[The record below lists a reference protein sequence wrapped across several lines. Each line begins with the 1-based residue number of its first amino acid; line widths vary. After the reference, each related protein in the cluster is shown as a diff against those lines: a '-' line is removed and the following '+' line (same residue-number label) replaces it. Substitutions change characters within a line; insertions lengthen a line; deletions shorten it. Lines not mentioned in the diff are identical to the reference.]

1 MAAPL
6 NHPTRMPYHRWLRA
20 VVFTALT
27 VLLIAVGVTESF
39 GFLTLL
45 VLVAVFSAA
54 GIFLWLF
61 PGSRFFV
68 LSFANSLAIYTCVY
82 FFLAIEN
89 FATATSWA
97 FVIGYLL
104 PISSFLIGAWWHR
117 SEIRRVAYA
126 DHLVEQRHPAR
137 IFAWLVPVSLLSA
150 LTFAVPTLGL
160 DATGTGLVM
169 LAAMALTSVFIAVMI
184 RTICVFLIDTGL
196 LFDQFFVRMLHLFAP
211 AFAFFTL
218 YSFNVIVFAMVYRI
232 IDRIAEA
239 PQFLIEGE
247 PLPISFVDSLYF
259 SLITVST
266 VGYGDITPA
275 SDAIRAI
282 TAVEVM
288 IGVLLFLFG
297 FYEIMRY
304 ARRPNGSAPRE
315 SIGE

>member
-1 MAAPL
+1 MAEHLTPA
-6 NHPTRMPYHRWLRA
+6 RKPYRQWIRA
-20 VVFTALT
+20 VIFTAFT

-39 GFLTLL
+39 GLLTLL
-45 VLVAVFSAA
+45 VLGAVFA
-54 GIFLWLF
+54 GAGVFLWLF

-89 FATATSWA
+89 FPTAPPWA
-97 FVIGYLL
+97 FVTGFLL
-104 PISSFLIGAWWHR
+104 PIAAFLIGAWWHR
-117 SEIRRVAYA
+117 KEIRRVAYA
-126 DHLVEQRHPAR
+126 DYLVERQHPAR
-137 IFAWLVPVSLLSA
+137 IFAWLIPVSVLSA
-150 LTFAVPTLGL
+150 LTFFVPSFEL
-160 DATGTGLVM
+160 DATGAGF
-169 LAAMALTSVFIAVMI
+169 AMVGAIALTSVFIVVMS

-218 YSFNVIVFAMVYRI
+218 YSFDVIVFAMIYRI

-239 PQFLIEGE
+239 PLFLIAGARQ
-247 PLPISFVDSLYF
+247 PIGFVDSLYF

-275 SDAIRAI
+275 SDAVRAV

-288 IGVLLFLFG
+288 IGILLFLFG
-297 FYEIMRY
+297 FYEIVRY
-304 ARRPNGSAPRE
+304 ARRPNGQ
-315 SIGE
+315 GEE

>member
-1 MAAPL
+1 MAEQITPA
-6 NHPTRMPYHRWLRA
+6 RMPYRQWMRA

-39 GFLTLL
+39 GLLTLM
-45 VLVAVFSAA
+45 VLVAVFAAA
-54 GIFLWLF
+54 GVFLWLF

-89 FATATSWA
+89 FATAAAWA
-97 FVIGYLL
+97 FVAGFLL
-104 PISSFLIGAWWHR
+104 PIIAFLIGAWWHR
-117 SEIRRVAYA
+117 REIRRVAYA
-126 DHLVEQRHPAR
+126 EHLVERQHPAR
-137 IFAWLVPVSLLSA
+137 IFAWLVPVSILSA
-150 LTFAVPTLGL
+150 LTFFVPSFNLGV
-160 DATGTGLVM
+160 TGVSLAM
-169 LAAMALTSVFIAVMI
+169 LGAMSLTSLFIIAMS

-218 YSFNVIVFAMVYRI
+218 YSFNVIVFAMIYRI
-232 IDRIAEA
+232 IDRIADA
-239 PQFLIEGE
+239 PLFLIAGVRE
-247 PLPISFVDSLYF
+247 PIGFVDSLYF

-275 SDAIRAI
+275 SDAVRAV

-288 IGVLLFLFG
+288 IGILLFLFG

-304 ARRPNGSAPRE
+304 SRRLNGSGPSE
-315 SIGE
+315 SDEV